1 MNTKKGAFFTVI
13 VVAVG
18 IVILPNFVL
27 HIEEEWK
34 EIPAPTPA
42 TGEELPATPIPGVQ
56 YQGTAAGVMEE
67 IQVGSAHRNFSCDT
81 CHYSPLADFD
91 FHVECMDCHGDTGN
105 ISGHWEYLECMN
117 CSLCHWS
124 DARDINNYTDFI
136 SAGGFGMNATPFD
149 VGGLESHTDF
159 ILAAM
164 NNPQMAGAN
173 EACIACHTDANVS
186 VTLPKRKYMTFK
198 AGMDNASSFGEEG
211 MV

>member
-1 MNTKKGAFFTVI
+1 
-13 VVAVG
+13 
-18 IVILPNFVL
+18 
-27 HIEEEWK
+27 
-34 EIPAPTPA
+34 
-42 TGEELPATPIPGVQ
+42 
-56 YQGTAAGVMEE
+56 
-67 IQVGSAHRNFSCDT
+67 
-81 CHYSPLADFD
+81 
-91 FHVECMDCHGDTGN
+91 
-105 ISGHWEYLECMN
+105 
-117 CSLCHWS
+117 
-124 DARDINNYTDFI
+124 
-136 SAGGFGMNATPFD
+136 MNATPFD